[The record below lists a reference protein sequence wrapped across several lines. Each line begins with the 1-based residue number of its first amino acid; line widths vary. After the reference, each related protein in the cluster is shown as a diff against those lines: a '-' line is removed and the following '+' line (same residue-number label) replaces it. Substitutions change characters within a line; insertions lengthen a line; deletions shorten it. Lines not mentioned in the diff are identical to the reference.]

1 MTEQEDSGQQ
11 PKPDPVSALSDPKL
25 KRPVARGGG
34 GGGAHAVTEV
44 TDRITV
50 ALVEKAAGD
59 LQTLQDRTGLSKTD
73 IVNRA
78 ISLYEFVDGQLQAG
92 KALYVVDPKTG
103 ETQLIRF
110 L

>member
-1 MTEQEDSGQQ
+1 MVDWLASGKGGPRGMT
-11 PKPDPVSALSDPKL
+11 AN
-25 KRPVARGGG
+25 VAGKEGGG
-34 GGGAHAVTEV
+34 VGAPTVNERPTVAE
-44 TDRITV
+44 RITV
-50 ALVEKAAGD
+50 ALVKKAGED

-78 ISLYEFVDGQLQAG
+78 ITLYEFIDGQVQAG
-92 KALYVVDPKTG
+92 NELIVRDPKTG